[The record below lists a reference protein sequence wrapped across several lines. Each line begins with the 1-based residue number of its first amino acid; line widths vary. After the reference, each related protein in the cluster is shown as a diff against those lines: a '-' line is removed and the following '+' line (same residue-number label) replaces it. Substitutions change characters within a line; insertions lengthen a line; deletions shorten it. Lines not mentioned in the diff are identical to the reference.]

1 VQSSWCSSSLRRATA
16 ASRIGEPAWRVSE
29 QPVSCHVR
37 AAILGRLRSILLRT
51 HADCARERL
60 MQILAFVE
68 GDWPDE
74 HSVVPDHRAFLL
86 KYGTLGELR
95 EPGSKS
101 PRPPFDSAVVNTGS
115 GPPAKNR

>member
-1 VQSSWCSSSLRRATA
+1 
-16 ASRIGEPAWRVSE
+16 
-29 QPVSCHVR
+29 
-37 AAILGRLRSILLRT
+37 
-51 HADCARERL
+51 

-101 PRPPFDSAVVNTGS
+101 PRPPFDSAVVNSSRDEANLAGVLATRAIHRTKVAS
-115 GPPAKNR
+115 GR